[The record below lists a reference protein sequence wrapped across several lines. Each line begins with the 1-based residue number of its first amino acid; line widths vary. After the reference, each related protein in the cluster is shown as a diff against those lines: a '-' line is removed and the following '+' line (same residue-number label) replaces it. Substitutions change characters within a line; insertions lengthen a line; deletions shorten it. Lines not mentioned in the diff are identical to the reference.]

1 MPKILRQRP
10 LLTFSQVVVLL
21 GVIAAL
27 VITLDLN
34 RRAQAGRLV
43 GIGEES
49 IQSQITLE
57 QTRQAQLLATATYVH
72 STAYVEQYARN
83 EAGYLKDGEVRIVP
97 LFVEA
102 TPMPTLAPAPT
113 ADPAL
118 NARPWQ
124 AWWQLLTD
132 TQLPSR

>member
-1 MPKILRQRP
+1 MPKTFRQRP
-10 LLTFSQVVVLL
+10 LLTFSQIVVLL

-27 VITLDLN
+27 IITFDLN

-57 QTRQAQLLATATYVH
+57 QTRQVQLLVTATYVH
-72 STAYVEQYARN
+72 SPAYVEQYARN

-113 ADPAL
+113 LDPAL

-132 TQLPSR
+132 AQLPSR